1 MAKMNFPSS
10 SFMNLFKNIVYDKS
24 QNPNEMLDIWDAYVI
39 SPFYKDQLRYFQ
51 LHKISAGDTW
61 VSLAKQYYNDERLWW
76 LIPLFNDIED
86 PFIVM
91 DEDLFTE
98 NVEQV
103 KVLQSQYVN
112 QLLLNARQIK
122 IMNNKQAATED

>member
-1 MAKMNFPSS
+1 MAKMNFPAS

-51 LHKISAGDTW
+51 LHKISSGDSW
-61 VSLAKQYYNDERLWW
+61 VSLSKQYYNDERLWW
-76 LIPLFNDIED
+76 IIPLFNDIED

-122 IMNNKQAATED
+122 IMNNKQSATED